1 MGNKRKPGR
10 PRKPIEVANPVD
22 VIKQPKR
29 NNGGN
34 YPIQMPEI
42 PEGDNNKY
50 TSVAIA
56 IMQMDACNL
65 HDPKQVQNR
74 VVEYFQICADND
86 MKPAVNGLA
95 LSLGTNRQRLWEIAT
110 DQKQQLSIPE
120 ESKSYIK
127 QAYFSMQ
134 LLWENY
140 MQNGKINPVSG
151 IFLAKNHFG
160 YKDQTEYV
168 LTPNSPLGE
177 DTDRKTIEAKYD
189 ELPD

>member
-10 PRKPIEVANPVD
+10 PRKPIEVANPMD
-22 VIKQPKR
+22 VIKQPKK
-29 NNGGN
+29 NIGGN

-42 PEGDNNKY
+42 PDGDNNKY

-56 IMQMDACNL
+56 IMQMGACDL

-74 VVEYFQICADND
+74 VVEYFQVCADND

-95 LSLGTNRQRLWEIAT
+95 LALGTNRQRLWEIAT
-110 DQKQQLSIPE
+110 EQKQQPAIPE

-127 QAYFSMQ
+127 QAYNSMQ

>member
-1 MGNKRKPGR
+1 MEKKRKGR
-10 PRKPIEVANPVD
+10 PRKPVEVANPTE
-22 VIKQPKR
+22 VIKMPKK
-29 NNGGN
+29 NNSGN
-34 YPIQMPEI
+34 FPIQMPEI
-42 PEGDNNKY
+42 PDGDNNKY

-56 IMQMDACNL
+56 IMQMDACDL
-65 HDPKQVQNR
+65 RDPVQVKNR
-74 VVEYFQICADND
+74 VVEYFQVCADND

-95 LSLGTNRQRLWEIAT
+95 LALGTNRQRLWEIAT
-110 DQKQQLSIPE
+110 EQTKQLSIPE

-127 QAYFSMQ
+127 QAYYSMQ

-177 DTDRKTIEAKYD
+177 ETDAKTIEAKYD

>member
-10 PRKPIEVANPVD
+10 PRKPIEVANPMD

-42 PEGDNNKY
+42 PDGDNNKY

-56 IMQMDACNL
+56 IMQMGACDL
-65 HDPKQVQNR
+65 HDPKQVQSR
-74 VVEYFQICADND
+74 VVEYFQVCADND

-95 LSLGTNRQRLWEIAT
+95 LALGTNRQRLWEIAT
-110 DQKQQLSIPE
+110 EQSKQLGIPE

-127 QAYFSMQ
+127 QAYNSMQ